1 MKAVDR
7 YRSPHSAPFE
17 AFASLLV
24 RGELMH
30 YLRRGRA
37 RPATLSL
44 DFVRAE
50 EWCAREGGIDELL
63 DRLTVE
69 AMLRRLSPLERSIIV
84 GIHLECRTVVELA
97 ARLGYSRRHVTR
109 LHRLA
114 LERLRIECEVGSASA
129 AERRNDVSLSHRG

>member
-7 YRSPHSAPFE
+7 YRSPHGAPFE

-24 RGELMH
+24 RGELLH

-37 RPATLSL
+37 RPTTLS
-44 DFVRAE
+44 FESAHAE
-50 EWCAREGGIDELL
+50 ECRSPDDGIGELL

-69 AMLRRLSPLERSIIV
+69 AMLRPLSPLERRIVV

-114 LERLRIECEVGSASA
+114 LERLRAECEVASESP
-129 AERRNDVSLSHRG
+129 AERRSNVSVSHRG